1 MNLLKHD
8 NLRWKHYADEAQF
21 DHPISYW
28 GAVLDAREDGHV
40 DLLYRWDPHSA
51 CHLHRHTAAVSS
63 LVLEGELTVIDI
75 DLETGQETGRVVKP
89 AGTWVHKAP
98 GDVHV
103 EIGGPEGAL
112 VLGLLGTEAWTDSIR
127 IDGLRVAEYDKRNI
141 WIREAMRKIST
152 PGQPPDLETMALL
165 IFVLGPQLP
174 EDAPAETVAL

>member
-1 MNLLKHD
+1 MNLLNHD
-8 NLRWKHYADEAQF
+8 DLRWKHFVGEAQF

-40 DLLYRWDPHSA
+40 DLLYRWDPDSA
-51 CHLHRHTAAVSS
+51 CHLHRHTAAISS

-75 DLETGQETGRVVKP
+75 DLETGKEAGRVVKP

-112 VLGLLGTEAWTDSIR
+112 VLFNLYAPDGSLVEGLAK
-127 IDGLRVAEYDKRNI
+127 DGRVLDH
-141 WIREAMRKIST
+141 
-152 PGQPPDLETMALL
+152 QTMEPILKSKARR
-165 IFVLGPQLP
+165 Q
-174 EDAPAETVAL
+174 AT